1 MAGEARVGRRP
12 GRTTAGAVIERIST
26 HATVADILQAGLG
39 SLAFI
44 GASGSNPSTS
54 LTLGSVSVS
63 VSSFS
68 GTMIIPSGQTLTV
81 LLRATATS
89 DGAAVNSASVVPATL
104 ASDTNLTNNTAR
116 ATVVVGPAAELER

>member
-54 LTLGSVSVS
+54 LTLGSVS